1 MKRLKLNKNLSLVYG
16 DQYDGLPIYNSPEG
30 LVREYLDRTIG
41 VLGNALIDYANVY
54 AFRVDVNFPKAWL
67 VSEDQASMYI
77 SSFIRNFRY
86 QIRTHNEL
94 IKYPTVL
101 RYIATREYTQEGRI
115 HYHFMFFVNKNAY
128 HTFGRYDLNHDNL
141 YTRLVK
147 SYASALKIEPCE
159 AVGLVHIPMGAGA
172 HVKRK
177 DAGSIGSVVYR
188 ASYLCKAYSKQYGN
202 RKHSFLSSRG

>member
-41 VLGNALIDYANVY
+41 VLDNALMDYANVY
-54 AFRVDVNFPKAWL
+54 AFRVDINFPSNWL
-67 VSEDQASMYI
+67 LTEDQAGAYI
-77 SSFIRNFRY
+77 DSFIRNFRY
-86 QIRTHNEL
+86 RIRTNNRS

-101 RYIATREYTQEGRI
+101 RYIATREYTLEGKI
-115 HYHFMFFVNKNAY
+115 HYHFMFFVNKNSY
-128 HTFGRYDLNHDNL
+128 HTLGRYNLNHDNL

-159 AVGLVHIPMGAGA
+159 AVGLVHIPMHAGA

-177 DAGSIGSVVYR
+177 DFVSFSRVVFR

-202 RKHSFLSSRG
+202 RKHSLLSSRG

>member
-41 VLGNALIDYANVY
+41 VLEEALNDYTNVY

-67 VSEDQASMYI
+67 VSEDQASRYI

-86 QIRTHNEL
+86 RILTNNNF
-94 IKYPTVL
+94 IKYKTVL
-101 RYIATREYTQEGRI
+101 RYVATREYTQEGRI
-115 HYHFMFFVNKNAY
+115 HYHFMFFVNKNSY
-128 HTFGRYDLNHDNL
+128 HTLGRYDLNHDNL

-147 SYASALKIEPCE
+147 SYANALKIEPCE
-159 AVGLVHIPMGAGA
+159 AVGLVHIPMHAGA

-202 RKHSFLSSRG
+202 RKHSFLNSRG

>member
-41 VLGNALIDYANVY
+41 VLDNALNDYANVY

-77 SSFIRNFRY
+77 SSFIRNLRY

-115 HYHFMFFVNKNAY
+115 HYHFMFFVNKNSY
-128 HTFGRYDLNHDNL
+128 HTLGRYDLNHDNL

-159 AVGLVHIPMGAGA
+159 AVGLVHIPMHAGA
-172 HVKRK
+172 HFKRK
-177 DAGSIGSVVYR
+177 DAGSIGSAVYR